1 MAQVLELLSD
11 YPKLASRLLVSQSFS
26 QLDHILLLLKVEL
39 TLPLETCIMM
49 TGDGTSMIQSKE
61 VTGLEIKML
70 FNI

>member
-1 MAQVLELLSD
+1 MQVLELLSD
-11 YPKLASRLLVSQSFS
+11 YPRLVSRQLVSQSFS
-26 QLDHILLLLKVEL
+26 QLDHILSLPKVEL
-39 TLPLETCIMM
+39 TLLLETCIMM